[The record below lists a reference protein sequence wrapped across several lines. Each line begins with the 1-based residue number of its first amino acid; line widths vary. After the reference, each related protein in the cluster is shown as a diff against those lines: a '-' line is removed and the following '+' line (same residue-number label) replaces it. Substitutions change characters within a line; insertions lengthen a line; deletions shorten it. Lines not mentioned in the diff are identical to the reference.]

1 MKSSLVK
8 GGIAFKY
15 VVNNSSD
22 HSFYRPRGKLIKK
35 VFRKEYRAIKHFHLS
50 KKLKRKGNKTLIYLK
65 PWLQIEL
72 KTSCLLCATLCYGLD
87 APPED

>member
-1 MKSSLVK
+1 M
-8 GGIAFKY
+8 
-15 VVNNSSD
+15 
-22 HSFYRPRGKLIKK
+22 
-35 VFRKEYRAIKHFHLS
+35 KHFHLS

-87 APPED
+87 APLED